1 MFTLCVDLNLFGME
15 VQQPVGAYIRSLKE
29 EMRATN
35 AWLMDTENWVLEYKW
50 KEPERALQG
59 GLLDGLKFFWTK
71 PHPKGRRR
79 FEDPAWAE
87 LMKQALA
94 DTNTSWETYT
104 AWCEGGGGDEWFT
117 EVTAPA
123 TRMAGL
129 PCTRTSPRPQHLLQ
143 QPMLI

>member
-1 MFTLCVDLNLFGME
+1 ME

-35 AWLMDTENWVLEYKW
+35 DFLMDTENWVLEYKW
-50 KEPERALQG
+50 KEPERALQS
-59 GLLDGLKFFWTK
+59 GLLEGLKFFWTK

-87 LMKQALA
+87 LMKEALA

-104 AWCEGGGGDEWFT
+104 AWCQGGGGDEWFT
-117 EVTAPA
+117 ED
-123 TRMAGL
+123 
-129 PCTRTSPRPQHLLQ
+129 
-143 QPMLI
+143 